1 MTSALLANGQRAAI
15 APFMSPTRILPLV
28 IAAALFMENMDGTV
42 IATSLPAIAADL
54 GTNPVSL
61 KLAFT
66 TYLLSLTVFLP
77 ISGWL
82 ADKYGA
88 KLVFRLAIVVFTL
101 ASFGCGFTPNL
112 AWLVALRGLQGVGG
126 AMMVPV
132 GRIILI
138 RAIPKSELVNAMAW
152 LTVPALIGPLLGPP
166 IGGFITTY
174 FHWRWIFWMN
184 VPIGILGL
192 ILATQFMPNTREDDV
207 PPLDAKGFLLSGF
220 GLALTVFGCT
230 VVGHGLVP
238 ESFALAM
245 IVVGVVMIAL
255 YLHHAKTVT
264 NPILDLSLL
273 RIDTL
278 RISITGGLFFRIAA
292 GAVPF
297 LLPLMLQLGF
307 GLTAFQTGIITCSA
321 ALGALTMKFGAGYL
335 LRNFGYRRLLIANG
349 ILSCV
354 FMAAMGLF
362 TPTMSY
368 IIMMIIL
375 LFGGV
380 CRSLQFTALNS
391 IAYADVSTAQ
401 VSKANGLYT
410 VMQQLSLALGVA
422 AAATVLDVSQ
432 WLRGASELAT
442 VDFAAAFFLVSLG
455 GLASIILFMG
465 LPGNAGAA
473 LSGHRA
479 RA

>member
-192 ILATQFMPNTREDDV
+192 ILATQFMPNTREDNV
-207 PPLDAKGFLLSGF
+207 PPLDTKGFLLSGF

-255 YLHHAKTVT
+255 YLHHAKTVA

-307 GLTAFQTGIITCSA
+307 GLTAFQTGIITCAA
-321 ALGALTMKFGAGYL
+321 ALGALTMKFDTTRPSEGC
-335 LRNFGYRRLLIANG
+335 I
-349 ILSCV
+349 
-354 FMAAMGLF
+354 
-362 TPTMSY
+362 
-368 IIMMIIL
+368 
-375 LFGGV
+375 
-380 CRSLQFTALNS
+380 
-391 IAYADVSTAQ
+391 
-401 VSKANGLYT
+401 
-410 VMQQLSLALGVA
+410 
-422 AAATVLDVSQ
+422 
-432 WLRGASELAT
+432 RG
-442 VDFAAAFFLVSLG
+442 
-455 GLASIILFMG
+455 
-465 LPGNAGAA
+465 P
-473 LSGHRA
+473 
-479 RA
+479 

>member
-1 MTSALLANGQRAAI
+1 MI
-15 APFMSPTRILPLV
+15 SPTRILPLV
-28 IAAALFMENMDGTV
+28 IAAALFMENMDSTV

-77 ISGWL
+77 ISGWM
-82 ADKYGA
+82 ADRYGA
-88 KLVFRLAIVVFTL
+88 KLIFRLAIIIFTL
-101 ASFGCGFTPNL
+101 ASFGCGFAPNL
-112 AWLVALRGLQGVGG
+112 AWLVGLRALQGLGG

-192 ILATQFMPNTREDDV
+192 VLATQFMPNPREANV
-207 PPLDAKGFLLSGF
+207 PALDIKGFLLSGF
-220 GLALTVFGCT
+220 GLALSVFGCT
-230 VVGHGLVP
+230 VVGRGLIP
-238 ESFALAM
+238 EPYVIAM
-245 IVVGVVMIAL
+245 IAAGVAMIAL
-255 YLHHAKTVT
+255 YVRHARTVP

-273 RIDTL
+273 KIDTL
-278 RISITGGLFFRIAA
+278 RISITGGLYYRLAA

-307 GLTAFQTGIITCSA
+307 GLTAFQSGLITCAA
-321 ALGALTMKFGAGYL
+321 ALGALTMKFGAGAL
-335 LRNFGYRRLLIANG
+335 LRRFGYRNLLIVNG
-349 ILSCV
+349 LMSCV
-354 FMAAMGLF
+354 LTASLGLLS
-362 TPTMSY
+362 PTMSY
-368 IIMMIIL
+368 AVMMFIL
-375 LFGGV
+375 LVGGV
-380 CRSLQFTALNS
+380 MRSMQFTALNS
-391 IAYADVSTAQ
+391 IAYADVTSEQ

-410 VMQQLSLALGVA
+410 VMQQLSLAMGVA
-422 AAATVLDVSQ
+422 VAATILDLSV
-432 WLRGASELAT
+432 WWRGAAQLAT
-442 VDFAAAFFLVSLG
+442 VDFSVAFFGISLG
-455 GLASIILFMG
+455 GLISIYIYRM
-465 LPGNAGAA
+465 LPANAGAV
-473 LSGHRA
+473 LSGHKV
-479 RA
+479 

>member
-1 MTSALLANGQRAAI
+1 MI
-15 APFMSPTRILPLV
+15 SPSRILPLV
-28 IAAALFMENMDGTV
+28 IASALFMENMDGTV

-77 ISGWL
+77 ISGWM
-82 ADKYGA
+82 ADRYGA
-88 KLVFRLAIVVFTL
+88 KLIFRLAIVVFTL

-112 AWLVALRGLQGVGG
+112 AWLVALRALQGIGG

-132 GRIILI
+132 GRIIMI
-138 RAIPKSELVNAMAW
+138 RSIPKSELVNAMAW

-192 ILATQFMPNTREDDV
+192 ILATRFMPDTREANV
-207 PPLDAKGFLLSGF
+207 PPLDTRGFLLSGF
-220 GLALTVFGCT
+220 GLALTVFGFT
-230 VVGHGLVP
+230 VLGHGFFSEKFV
-238 ESFALAM
+238 LAM
-245 IVVGVVMIAL
+245 IALGIIMIAL
-255 YLHHAKTVT
+255 YLHHARVVA

-278 RISITGGLFFRIAA
+278 RVSIMGGLFYRIAA
-292 GAVPF
+292 GAIPF

-307 GLTAFQTGIITCSA
+307 GLTAFQTGLITCAA
-321 ALGALTMKFGAGYL
+321 ALGALTMKFGAGQI
-335 LRNFGYRRLLIANG
+335 LRRFGYRRLLIANG
-349 ILSCV
+349 ILSCG
-354 FMAAMGLF
+354 FMACMGLF
-362 TPTMSY
+362 TPTLPY
-368 IIMMIIL
+368 IVMMLIL
-375 LFGGV
+375 LVGGV
-380 CRSLQFTALNS
+380 SRSMQFTALNS

-410 VMQQLSLALGVA
+410 VVQQLSLALGVA
-422 AAATVLDVSQ
+422 VAATVLDISQ
-432 WLRGASELAT
+432 WMRGANELAT
-442 VDFAAAFFLVSLG
+442 ADFAAAFFLVSAG
-455 GLASIILFMG
+455 GLVSIILFMR
-465 LPGNAGAA
+465 LPENAGAS

-479 RA
+479 EG